1 MVSDNDFLAQLV
13 LGLWQKYMVEE
24 AIHLLEAGK
33 QREKDV
39 SIFLLK
45 VHLQWPNFL
54 PLGPTS

>member
-1 MVSDNDFLAQLV
+1 
-13 LGLWQKYMVEE
+13 MVEE

-45 VHLQWPNFL
+45 VHLQ
-54 PLGPTS
+54 